1 MDKYMMV
8 DPEAESLQ
16 EKVVVMDHLVDLDSS
31 IKLTEE
37 QIEKVHE
44 TLEELREQKAKLETE
59 KLLKD
64 FEEGEYYRLDDRGGC
79 LSYYFRYSKS
89 NFHVHDMTGTV
100 GYTGEN
106 DVIISHG
113 LKVFATRAQY
123 QAGFFHSLYLH
134 LSYFH
139 NLSVRKVDAEEFN
152 RYCEQIVKYAEQ
164 EKPKYVPKDSEV
176 LDD

>member
-1 MDKYMMV
+1 MNSIVPSNNSVSAKQAF
-8 DPEAESLQ
+8 PFEQ
-16 EKVVVMDHLVDLDSS
+16 EIIQWDLETA
-31 IKLTEE
+31 IKLTDE
-37 QIEKVHE
+37 QIDKVYGE
-44 TLEELREQKAKLETE
+44 LEILREQKANLETE

-64 FEEGEYYRLDDRGGC
+64 FEDGEYYRLDDRGGC
-79 LSYYFRYSKS
+79 LTYYFKYSKS
-89 NFHVHDMTGTV
+89 NFHVQDMTGTV

-139 NLSVRKVDAEEFN
+139 NLSVRKIEAEEFN
-152 RYCEQIVKYAEQ
+152 RHCEQIIKYAEQ
-164 EKPKYVPKDSEV
+164 EKPKYVPEDSDE
-176 LDD
+176 D